1 MTPSRSRV
9 LRPTREEAV
18 AAFVSALLFAV
29 AFPPF
34 PFVSPAFLCLV
45 PVAVAVARQADEGE
59 RWTAA
64 ARTGFWFG
72 VLGYGANLYWIAI
85 ALSLFTKLALL
96 GYVASLAW
104 LGPWVAIW
112 AVTLHAARRITRAP
126 LVLLLPLTWVAHE
139 VVLTYLSDL
148 SFPWLPLGLA
158 VAERPVLAQL
168 ADLSGVH
175 GLSLWIAASGGLLA
189 DAWLLRLRRPAVLLR
204 MAGVV
209 ALAALVAAYGA
220 WRMRTTVLR
229 PLAPIAVVQPNV
241 PEDVK
246 LREENK
252 RRFIGIMAG
261 ATREALAA
269 ADPALVVWP
278 ETALPGFIVDHPD
291 WVDSVR
297 ALVAIERAPILFGT
311 IDLEWVDAFSTPPK
325 YNYYNAALL
334 ADSLGRIDAQPPYRK
349 KYLVPIVERVPFL
362 NPQWFSGIDYFG
374 GFGRGGEPPPFELP
388 FGGVGTLICYE
399 SIYPQHA
406 RAFRRQGADL
416 LANITNDA
424 WFGHSSA
431 PWQHFA
437 HMRLRAIETRMAA
450 VRSAN
455 TGISAYIDP
464 LGRVHGATG
473 LFVPAVQ
480 TWNVETSDVVT
491 PFVRFGDW
499 IGWLCLVGTA
509 IVCAMQA
516 LRSRRLQREGR
527 APVTREPLGDE
538 EG

>member
-1 MTPSRSRV
+1 MPRI
-9 LRPTREEAV
+9 LRPTRAEAI
-18 AAFVSALLFAV
+18 AALASAALFAL

-34 PFVSPAFLCLV
+34 DLVVPVFLCLV
-45 PVAVAVARQADEGE
+45 PLAVAVALQVDEGGSP
-59 RWTAA
+59 AGA
-64 ARTGFWFG
+64 ARLGFWFG
-72 VLGYGANLYWIAI
+72 FLGYGANLYWIAV
-85 ALSLFTKLALL
+85 ALSLFTRLAIA
-96 GYVASLAW
+96 GYIASLLW
-104 LGPWVAIW
+104 LAPFVGAAFAALFAMRRATRLPMAVLLPVAWVA
-112 AVTLHAARRITRAP
+112 LE
-126 LVLLLPLTWVAHE
+126 LVLNYLL
-139 VVLTYLSDL
+139 DL

-158 VAERPVLAQL
+158 AAPHPVLAQI
-168 ADLSGVH
+168 ADLSGVRGVSFWMALTN
-175 GLSLWIAASGGLLA
+175 GLIA
-189 DAWLLRLRRPAVLLR
+189 DAWLARHSARAVAVRAL
-204 MAGVV
+204 AVG
-209 ALAALVAAYGA
+209 ALAACVAAYGA
-220 WRMRTTVLR
+220 WRLRTTPTR
-229 PLAPIAVVQPNV
+229 PVALIAVVQPNV

-246 LREENK
+246 LREENR
-252 RRFIGIMAG
+252 RRFIGIMAT

-297 ALVAIERAPILFGT
+297 TLVAIERAPILFGT

-362 NPQWFSGIDYFG
+362 NPRWFSGIDYFG
-374 GFGRGGEPPPFELP
+374 GFGRGGEPPPLVLP

-399 SIYPQHA
+399 SIYPEHA

-499 IGWLCLVGTA
+499 IGWLCLIGTVVVSA
-509 IVCAMQA
+509 TQA

-538 EG
+538 EA

>member
-1 MTPSRSRV
+1 MNAARSRV

-18 AAFVSALLFAV
+18 AAFASALLFAV

-34 PFVSPAFLCLV
+34 PFVTPAFLCLA

-85 ALSLFTKLALL
+85 ALSLFTKLAIL
-96 GYVASLAW
+96 GYLGALLW

-112 AVTLHAARRITRAP
+112 SVSLHAARRLTRAP
-126 LVLLLPLTWVAHE
+126 LALLVPLTWVAHE

-158 VAERPVLAQL
+158 VANRPMLAQL

-175 GLSLWIAASGGLLA
+175 GLSLWIAAGGGLLA
-189 DAWLLRLRRPAVLLR
+189 DAWLLRLQRRAVAWR
-204 MAGVV
+204 VGAI
-209 ALAALVAAYGA
+209 ALTTALVAAYGA
-220 WRMRTTVLR
+220 WRLRTVELR
-229 PLAPIAVVQPNV
+229 LLAPVAVVQPNV

-252 RRFIGIMAG
+252 QRFIGIMAE

-269 ADPALVVWP
+269 GDPELVVWP
-278 ETALPGFIVDHPD
+278 ETALPGFIANHPD

-297 ALVAIERAPILFGT
+297 TLVAIERSPILFGT
-311 IDLEWVDAFSTPPK
+311 VDLEWVDAFADPPK

-334 ADSLGRIDAQPPYRK
+334 ADSTGSVDAQPPYRK

-362 NPQWFSGIDYFG
+362 NPQWFSGLQYFG
-374 GFGRGGEPPPFELP
+374 GFGRGGEPPPFVLP
-388 FGGVGTLICYE
+388 FGEVGTLICYE

-406 RAFRRQGADL
+406 RAFRQKGADL

-437 HMRLRAIETRMAA
+437 HMQLRAIETRMGA

-464 LGRVHGATG
+464 LGRVHEATD
-473 LFVPAVQ
+473 LFVPAVH
-480 TWNVETSDVVT
+480 TWDVHTTDVIT

-499 IGWLCLVGTA
+499 LGWLCLAGTT
-509 IVCAMQA
+509 VLCVMQF
-516 LRSRRLQREGR
+516 LRTRRLRREGR
-527 APVTREPLGDE
+527 APATRAPLGDDAT
-538 EG
+538 

>member
-1 MTPSRSRV
+1 
-9 LRPTREEAV
+9 
-18 AAFVSALLFAV
+18 
-29 AFPPF
+29 
-34 PFVSPAFLCLV
+34 
-45 PVAVAVARQADEGE
+45 
-59 RWTAA
+59 
-64 ARTGFWFG
+64 
-72 VLGYGANLYWIAI
+72 
-85 ALSLFTKLALL
+85 
-96 GYVASLAW
+96 
-104 LGPWVAIW
+104 
-112 AVTLHAARRITRAP
+112 
-126 LVLLLPLTWVAHE
+126 
-139 VVLTYLSDL
+139 
-148 SFPWLPLGLA
+148 
-158 VAERPVLAQL
+158 
-168 ADLSGVH
+168 
-175 GLSLWIAASGGLLA
+175 
-189 DAWLLRLRRPAVLLR
+189 
-204 MAGVV
+204 
-209 ALAALVAAYGA
+209 
-220 WRMRTTVLR
+220 VLR
-229 PLAPIAVVQPNV
+229 PLAPVAVVQPNV

-246 LREENK
+246 LREENR

-297 ALVAIERAPILFGT
+297 TLVGIEGAPILFGT

-374 GFGRGGEPPPFELP
+374 GFGRGGEPPPFALS
-388 FGGVGTLICYE
+388 FGEVGTLICYE

-406 RAFRRQGADL
+406 RAFRQKGADL

-464 LGRVHGATG
+464 LGRVVEATG
-473 LFVPAVQ
+473 LFVPAVH
-480 TWNVETSDVVT
+480 TWNVQTSDVIT
-491 PFVRFGDW
+491 PYVRFGDW
-499 IGWLCLVGTA
+499 IGWLCLAGTA
-509 IVCAMQA
+509 AICLMQW
-516 LRSRRLQREGR
+516 LRTRSLRRAGR
-527 APVTREPLGDE
+527 APATRAPLADDVE
-538 EG
+538 